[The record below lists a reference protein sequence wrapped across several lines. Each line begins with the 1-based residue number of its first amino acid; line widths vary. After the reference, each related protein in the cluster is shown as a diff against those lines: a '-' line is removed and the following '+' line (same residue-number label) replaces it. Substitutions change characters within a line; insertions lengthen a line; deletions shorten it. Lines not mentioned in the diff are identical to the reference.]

1 MAAEI
6 ADELPAMFEGRLTPP
21 PRETYS
27 LHRKL
32 SGAFLMCS
40 KVKAITTIRPDF
52 IETLQNIGAHD
63 LAQSIIDLNVENSE
77 IEFLDTFSEDSVA
90 QESATLWTV
99 PKL

>member
-1 MAAEI
+1 MQIKKTNKPYQEKPFNFQKNNMAAEI
-6 ADELPAMFEGRLTPP
+6 ADELPTMFEGRLTPP

-52 IETLQNIGAHD
+52 IETLTTIGAHD
-63 LAQSIIDLNVENSE
+63 LAQSIIDLNTE
-77 IEFLDTFSEDSVA
+77 T
-90 QESATLWTV
+90 TV
-99 PKL
+99 

>member
-52 IETLQNIGAHD
+52 IETLQHIGAHD
-63 LAQSIIDLNVENSE
+63 LAQSIIDLNTENSE
-77 IEFLDTFSEDSVA
+77 TDFIESLDDSVT
-90 QESATLWTV
+90 QETATL
-99 PKL
+99 